1 MNEQHYLTAEGEEK
15 LKAELEELKG
25 PKREELAQRL
35 RSAIQMGDLSENADY
50 IAAKES
56 QAFLEGRIQELEHIL
71 QNAVIIEENAGKR
84 DKVDLGAHVTIQEA
98 DYPPETYQVVG
109 AQEANPRNGRI
120 SNESPFGSALMGA
133 REGEEVTAQT
143 PNGPIQIKVLK
154 IE

>member
-1 MNEQHYLTAEGEEK
+1 MNEQHYLTEDGAK
-15 LKAELEELKG
+15 RMKAELEELKG
-25 PKREELAQRL
+25 PKRDELAKRL

-71 QNAVIIEENAGKR
+71 QNAVIIDETAGVR

-98 DYPPETYQVVG
+98 DYPPETYQLVG
-109 AQEANPRNGRI
+109 AQEANPRDGRI
-120 SNESPFGSALMGA
+120 SNESPFGAALMGA

-143 PNGPIQIKVLK
+143 PNGPIQLKVLK